1 VVARGRNQQNG
12 MDTMAF
18 VTMGPMLKR
27 AQAARYGIA
36 AFNMIDYNSVR
47 SIVEGAASLDAPIIV
62 QVSVKTIKHWG
73 YKPIATWV
81 RMLAADV
88 DVPVAL
94 HLDHCSDA
102 DVIRRCIDAGWSS
115 VMFDGSS
122 LPFSQNKAR
131 SEEIYHMTEAA
142 GVGLEAEIG
151 AIGGVEDDKFVAED
165 AAILANY
172 DECLAFVKD
181 MPNLAVFAPAIGTA
195 HGFYKGQPKIAYDLL
210 ERITGSMSV
219 PIALH
224 GGTGL
229 SQEQF
234 DRCIAGGCAKV
245 NISTMH
251 KHRFIEGFL
260 AVRAEKPKL
269 EEPLPFVV
277 GQYDAMKKDVIDMI
291 RIFGSAGK
299 AAHAAEV

>member
-1 VVARGRNQQNG
+1 
-12 MDTMAF
+12 MAF

-47 SIVEGAASLDAPIIV
+47 SIIEGAAELDAPIIV

-81 RMLAADV
+81 RMLADDV

-122 LPFSQNKAR
+122 LPFTENKAR
-131 SEEIYHMTEAA
+131 SEEIYRMTEQA

-210 ERITGSMSV
+210 ERITQSISV

-229 SQEQF
+229 SQDQF

-251 KHRFIEGFL
+251 KHRFIEGFIS
-260 AVRAEKPKL
+260 VRAEKPKL
-269 EEPLPFVV
+269 EEPLPFIV
-277 GQYDAMKKDVIDMI
+277 GQYDAMKKDVVDMI

-299 AAHAAEV
+299 AAHAVGA

>member
-1 VVARGRNQQNG
+1 
-12 MDTMAF
+12 MAF

-47 SIVEGAASLDAPIIV
+47 SIIEGAAELDAPIIV

-81 RMLAADV
+81 RMLADDV

-122 LPFSQNKAR
+122 LPFAENKAR
-131 SEEIYHMTEAA
+131 SEEIYRMTEQA

-165 AAILANY
+165 SAILANY

-210 ERITGSMSV
+210 ERITQSISV

-229 SQEQF
+229 SQVQF

-251 KHRFIEGFL
+251 KHRFIEGFIG
-260 AVRAEKPKL
+260 VRAEKPKL
-269 EEPLPFVV
+269 EEPLPFIV
-277 GQYDAMKKDVIDMI
+277 GQYDAMKKDVVDMI

-299 AAHAAEV
+299 AAHASGA

>member
-1 VVARGRNQQNG
+1 
-12 MDTMAF
+12 MAF

-47 SIVEGAASLDAPIIV
+47 SIIEGAAELDAPIIV
-62 QVSVKTIKHWG
+62 QVSVKTIRHWG

-81 RMLAADV
+81 RMLADDV
-88 DVPVAL
+88 GVPVAL

-115 VMFDGSS
+115 VMFDGSA
-122 LPFSQNKAR
+122 LPFAENKAR
-131 SEEIYHMTEAA
+131 SQEIYRMTESA

-165 AAILANY
+165 AAILADY

-210 ERITGSMSV
+210 ERITGSISV

-229 SQEQF
+229 SREQF

-251 KHRFIEGFL
+251 KHRFIEGFIG
-260 AVRAEKPKL
+260 VRAEKPKL
-269 EEPLPFVV
+269 EEPLPFIV
-277 GQYDAMKKDVIDMI
+277 GQYDAMKKDVVDMI

-299 AAHAAEV
+299 AAHAAGA

>member
-1 VVARGRNQQNG
+1 
-12 MDTMAF
+12 MAF

-47 SIVEGAASLDAPIIV
+47 SIIEGAAALDAPIIV

-73 YKPIATWV
+73 YKPIASWV
-81 RMLAADV
+81 HMLADDV

-102 DVIRRCIDAGWSS
+102 DVIRRCINAGWSS

-122 LPFSQNKAR
+122 LPFAENKAR
-131 SEEIYHMTEAA
+131 SEDIYRMTEEA

-165 AAILANY
+165 AAILADY
-172 DECLAFVKD
+172 DECVTFVKD

-195 HGFYKGQPKIAYDLL
+195 HGFYKGQPKIAYSLL
-210 ERITGSMSV
+210 ERITQSISV

-251 KHRFIEGFL
+251 KHRFIEGFIG
-260 AVRAEKPKL
+260 VRAEKPKL
-269 EEPLPFVV
+269 EEPLPFIV

-299 AAHAAEV
+299 AAHAAGA